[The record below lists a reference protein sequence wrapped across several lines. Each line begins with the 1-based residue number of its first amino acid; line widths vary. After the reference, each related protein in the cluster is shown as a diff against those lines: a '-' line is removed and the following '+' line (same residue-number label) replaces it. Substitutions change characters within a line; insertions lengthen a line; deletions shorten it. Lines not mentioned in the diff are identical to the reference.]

1 LTFLPFLDY
10 RYLVF
15 LRKLS
20 ISHQQQGE
28 EGMSSNILATEQE
41 SITQTVSQRYAK
53 AVTTGEQMCCPTGYD
68 REHLKK
74 FIPEAVLNV
83 SYGCGTPVGL
93 STVQSGEV
101 VLDIGSGG
109 GIDCFDASR
118 RVGPTGKVIGIDM
131 TDEMLALAK
140 THAPT
145 VATNLGYPVSNVDFR
160 KGLADAMPVEN
171 NSVDLII
178 SNCVINLAP
187 DKAKVFQEM
196 FRVIRPGGRFTISD
210 IVADQQIPNYMTH
223 DTGKWGDCLSGALT
237 IQNYWGG
244 LREAGFRGLH
254 QVTVIP
260 WRVIDGIHFLSV
272 TLTGYKLPPDSVTAM
287 NPTFA
292 TFLGPFA
299 QITDEEGNIF
309 YRGRPQEIAPE
320 TQALLTLA
328 PYKPCFSFTGQPV
341 TLSQQDSRIISIQPD
356 HAPCVWEGHFAISMG
371 PFLEGQDDDHH
382 TFVCGNPL
390 EICSKTVKVL
400 SDPSYQPYF
409 GIINRA
415 QESPNPAPV
424 ICEPSSG
431 CC

>member
-1 LTFLPFLDY
+1 
-10 RYLVF
+10 
-15 LRKLS
+15 
-20 ISHQQQGE
+20 
-28 EGMSSNILATEQE
+28 MSNNILATEHE

-53 AVTTGEQMCCPTGYD
+53 AVTNGEQMCCPTGYD
-68 REHLKK
+68 REDLRK

-109 GIDCFDASR
+109 GIDCFEASR

-160 KGLADAMPVEN
+160 KGLADAMPVED

-210 IVADQQIPNYMTH
+210 IVADQGIPNYMIH
-223 DTGKWGDCLSGALT
+223 DSGKWGDCLSGALT
-237 IQNYWGG
+237 IQAYWGG

-260 WRVIDGIHFLSV
+260 WRMIDGIHFLSV
-272 TLTGYKLPPDSVTAM
+272 TLTGYKPLLDSVTSI

-292 TFLGPFA
+292 TFLGPFSR
-299 QITDEEGNIF
+299 IIDEEGNIF
-309 YRGRPQEIAPE
+309 YRGRPQQIDPE
-320 TQALLTLA
+320 TLALLTLP
-328 PYKPCFSFTGQPV
+328 PYKPCFTVTAQPA
-341 TLSQQDSRIISIQPD
+341 TLSQQDSRIISIRPEN
-356 HAPCVWEGHFAISMG
+356 APCVWEGQFGILMG

-382 TFVCGNPL
+382 TYACGYPL

-415 QESPNPAPV
+415 RESLNADPV
-424 ICEPSSG
+424 ICGPSSG